1 MQILR
6 HNLLSRKK
14 KKKKTEE
21 NNSNRQDEP
30 TIPATSPTKSTPE
43 ASRTKSSDSRVRIEE
58 ELEQV
63 FKKFDVNGDGKIC
76 ASELGSILGSL
87 GHHPTEEELQNM
99 IKEVDADGDGFINLG
114 EFIELNTKDID
125 STEVLENLK
134 DAFSIFDIDKNGLI
148 TAEEL
153 LDVLKS
159 LGENCTI
166 TDSRKMIAGA
176 DRDGDGMINF
186 DEFKDMM
193 KMGSHFD
200 SKGLQKQ
207 EIVSE
212 D

>member
-1 MQILR
+1 MGLKD
-6 HNLLSRKK
+6 LLNRKK
-14 KKKKTEE
+14 KKKNGGDDSNN
-21 NNSNRQDEP
+21 NNSSHKQP
-30 TIPATSPTKSTPE
+30 PE
-43 ASRTKSSDSRVRIEE
+43 SIVSSDLQPSDSRVRIEE

-63 FKKFDVNGDGKIC
+63 FKKFDVNGDGKIS

-87 GHHPTEEELQNM
+87 GHQPTNEELTNM
-99 IKEVDADGDGFINLG
+99 IKEVDADGDGFIDLR

-125 STEVLENLK
+125 SNEVLDNLK
-134 DAFSIFDIDKNGLI
+134 NAFSVFDVDNNGLI

-153 LDVLKS
+153 QNVLKK
-159 LGENCTI
+159 LGDSCSINE
-166 TDSRKMIAGA
+166 SRKMIAGA

-193 KMGSHFD
+193 MSGSKFE
-200 SKGLQKQ
+200 SKQ